1 MYRSRMT
8 TEGLRN
14 PAARRSGA
22 ATMPAGTASTLDA
35 DRTPP
40 IKMMAFGG
48 LLVVLFISYVW
59 GRWVTGPNFAPV
71 PPGPTPAP
79 GWMIFALRSFEIGG
93 IALALFVLW
102 RFVVRPWRRDGRP
115 STDGLLIIGFATVW
129 FQDPFSTY
137 YVNWFT
143 YNTNLV
149 NFGSWVQD
157 VPGWVSYGGPG
168 HTIAEPILFIGPS
181 YVYFLFLGVV
191 FGTWAMKTI
200 KQRLPHVQVWQQI
213 ALCFVAMCVLDLV
226 CEGLIWM
233 PLGFWSYPGGHGI
246 LFPNTYHKFAL
257 EEMIPI
263 GFMFTGLSAL
273 RYFRDDRGYTLAE
286 RGVSRLGGS
295 TRRINVIRMLAVL
308 FAVHA
313 ITFVLYTIPASW
325 AVTHPVAW
333 PEDTMSRSYFTSG
346 LCGEGTDRAC
356 SGPAVPFA
364 TNESAYM
371 TRDGGI
377 AHPR

>member
-1 MYRSRMT
+1 MT
-8 TEGLRN
+8 TEGLRA
-14 PAARRSGA
+14 PAVQNEPVSA
-22 ATMPAGTASTLDA
+22 
-35 DRTPP
+35 RTPL
-40 IKMMAFGG
+40 IKMAAFGG
-48 LLVVLFISYVW
+48 LLTVLFMAYVW
-59 GRWVTGPNFAPV
+59 GRWITGPNFTPV

-79 GWMIFALRSFEIGG
+79 GWMLFALRAFEVGG
-93 IALALFVLW
+93 IALAAFVLW
-102 RFVVRPWRRDGRP
+102 RWVVRPWRRDGRP

-168 HTIAEPILFIGPS
+168 GTIAEPILFIGPS

-191 FGTWAMKTI
+191 FGTWSMKAAKRRWPNI
-200 KQRLPHVQVWQQI
+200 QVWQQI
-213 ALCFVAMCVLDLV
+213 AVCFVAMLFLDLV
-226 CEGLIWM
+226 AEGLLWM
-233 PLGFWSYPGGHGI
+233 PLGFWSYPGGHGVM
-246 LFPNTYHKFAL
+246 FNDTYHKFVL
-257 EEMIPI
+257 EELIPI

-273 RYFRDDRGYTLAE
+273 RYFRDDRGYTIAE
-286 RGVSRLGGS
+286 RGIARLSGS
-295 TRRINVIRMLAVL
+295 QLKISLTRVLAVL

-313 ITFVLYTIPASW
+313 ITFVLYTIPAAW

-333 PEDTMSRSYFTSG
+333 PQDTQNRSYFTSG

-356 SGPAVPFA
+356 SGPGVPFA

-371 TRDGGI
+371 TRDGRL
-377 AHPR
+377 AFPPPR